1 MSEKPPPSVVE
12 AARLAASTLSEAL
25 PYVRQ
30 HAGRTVVIKYGG
42 HAMGDAAFRA
52 LFALDVVMLKQVGIH
67 PVVVHGGGPQIG
79 AMLERLRIKSEFVDG
94 LRVTDRETAE
104 IVEMVLSGSVN
115 KEIVAAI
122 GKAGGRAIGLSGK
135 DAGLFR
141 AKPLPKRAARDPE
154 SNIEKVL
161 DLGFVGTPVD
171 VDTSILDLF
180 AKSDVIPVIAPVGPS
195 SDGET
200 FNINADT
207 VAGAVAAAAGASRL
221 YVLTDVAG
229 VADADGNLIPGLMA
243 DEAEALIRD
252 GVIRGGMIPKVRMCL
267 DAVAAGVEAATI
279 LNGTLKHAILV
290 EVFTDAGGGTMIR
303 ALEGMGR

>member
-12 AARLAASTLSEAL
+12 AARLAAATLSEAL

-30 HAGRTVVIKYGG
+30 HAGRTVVVKYGG

-52 LFALDVVMLKQVGIH
+52 LFARDVVMLKQVGIH

-94 LRVTDRETAE
+94 LRITDRETAE
-104 IVEMVLSGSVN
+104 VVEMVLSGNLN

-122 GKAGGRAIGLSGK
+122 GKAGGRAVGLSGK

-161 DLGFVGTPVD
+161 DLGFVGMPAD

-180 AKSDVIPVIAPVGPS
+180 AESDVIPVIAPVGGGG
-195 SDGET
+195 DGET
-200 FNINADT
+200 FNINADS
-207 VAGAVAAAAGASRL
+207 VAGAIAAAAGASRL

-229 VADADGNLIPGLMA
+229 VAGPDGRLMPALAA

-267 DAVAAGVEAATI
+267 DAVAAGVGAATI
-279 LNGTLKHAILV
+279 LDGTLRHALLV
-290 EVFTDAGGGTMIR
+290 EVFTEAGGGTMIR
-303 ALEGMGR
+303 PAEG

>member
-1 MSEKPPPSVVE
+1 MSEKPHPSLVE
-12 AARLAASTLSEAL
+12 AARLAAATLSEAL

-30 HAGRTVVIKYGG
+30 HAGRTVVVKYGG
-42 HAMGDAAFRA
+42 HAMGDAAFRD
-52 LFALDVVMLKQVGIH
+52 LFALDVVMLKQVGIN

-79 AMLERLRIKSEFVDG
+79 AMLERLRIRSEFVDG
-94 LRVTDRETAE
+94 LRVTDRETAG

-122 GKAGGRAIGLSGK
+122 GRAGGRAIGLSGK

-141 AKPLPKRAARDPE
+141 AERLPKRAARDPE

-161 DLGFVGTPVD
+161 DLGFVGRPVD
-171 VDTSILDLF
+171 VDASILGLF
-180 AKSDVIPVIAPVGPS
+180 AESDVIPVIAPVGAS
-195 SDGET
+195 GDGET
-200 FNINADT
+200 FNINADS

-229 VADADGNLIPGLMA
+229 VAGADGSLIPSLAA
-243 DEAEALIRD
+243 DEAEALIRE
-252 GVIRGGMIPKVRMCL
+252 GVIRGGMIPKVRMCIEAL
-267 DAVAAGVEAATI
+267 TAGVGAATI
-279 LNGTLKHAILV
+279 LDGTLRHALLV

-303 ALEGMGR
+303 AAKGMVR